1 MAVETVPAMWV
12 FGQDGNSTIG
22 NGTSDSNGL
31 SEVIIN
37 HSPLAD
43 VITKDGNQIS
53 VFDETSLAGLCWYIS
68 SKNTNAPEFS
78 SIRSRLRCQHQ
89 GGKDRR
95 YVCSL
100 VTR

>member
-1 MAVETVPAMWV
+1 MNSGSFKRDHNIYGGGNRACYVG

-53 VFDETSLAGLCWYIS
+53 VFDETSLAGLC
-68 SKNTNAPEFS
+68 
-78 SIRSRLRCQHQ
+78 
-89 GGKDRR
+89 
-95 YVCSL
+95 
-100 VTR
+100 